1 MNRVLIDTHILVWS
15 LFERR
20 LSNTAHS
27 LIDGAEQSLVSAASI
42 YEIDAKRRI
51 GGQRRATAHDL
62 HFLPSDLTS
71 VLPGLGYTLIDITPR
86 QAWLAANL
94 PIAHGDPWDRILLAQ
109 ARDLG
114 VPLISADRILLRH
127 AGDTPVIW

>member
-1 MNRVLIDTHILVWS
+1 MLIDTHVLVWS

-20 LSNTAHS
+20 LPDTAHAV
-27 LIDGAEQSLVSAASI
+27 IDRAEQALVSAASI
-42 YEIDAKRRI
+42 YEIDAKRRM
-51 GGQRRATAHDL
+51 GAQRRATADGL
-62 HFLPSDLTS
+62 HRLPPDLTS

-94 PIAHGDPWDRILLAQ
+94 SIPHGDPWDRILLAQ

-114 VPLISADRILLRH
+114 VPLVSADTVLLRH